1 MKKTGAKP
9 MRKDWVYRRGD
20 LYLANLNPY
29 KGSEQGGTRPVLV
42 LQNDDG
48 NFFCPTLIIAPLT
61 TVLKKMKQPTHV
73 YIRSAKG
80 LTAPSIV
87 ALEQIDTIDKCRV
100 LGYLGKISKEQMS
113 LVEDAMLKSLGIE
126 IPLCVEAP

>member
-80 LTAPSIV
+80 LIAPSIV
-87 ALEQIDTIDKCRV
+87 ALEQIDTIDTCRV

>member
-1 MKKTGAKP
+1 MKSEIKT
-9 MRKDWVYRRGD
+9 MRKGWIYRRGD
-20 LYLANLNPY
+20 LYLANLNPF

-48 NFFCPTLIIAPLT
+48 NFYCPTLIIAPLT

-80 LTAPSIV
+80 LTAPTIV

-113 LVEDAMLKSLGIE
+113 LVEDAIQVSLGFK
-126 IPLCVEAP
+126 IPESIEAP